1 MPQLGRSGDS
11 NSEPRKREYALRR
24 LGMQQH
30 VEKDGGGQKAMA
42 ENLFHRHAPA
52 IFAFLCQQSPSRED
66 AEDLLLEVFS
76 AALEQPKLDSLSPKE
91 QSSLL
96 WAIARNKQVSAYRR
110 RKRRPSVS
118 MDLQREDQFVDR
130 EQTPEREIVRL
141 EEYARLHSA
150 IQTLPPLQQKVLQL
164 RFINEWGSAQIASQI
179 GKSETAVR
187 SMISR
192 TLNQLRKLYREGEK

>member
-1 MPQLGRSGDS
+1 MH
-11 NSEPRKREYALRR
+11 
-24 LGMQQH
+24 QH
-30 VEKDGGGQKAMA
+30 VEEDGEGQKAMA
-42 ENLFHRHAPA
+42 EILFHRHATA

-76 AALEQPKLDSLSPKE
+76 AALEQPNLNRLAPKQ

-96 WAIARNKQVSAYRR
+96 WTIARNKQISAYRL

-118 MDLQREDQFVDR
+118 MELVLEDLFADT

-141 EEYARLHSA
+141 EEYAHLHSA
-150 IQTLPPLQQKVLQL
+150 IQMLPPLQQKVLQL
-164 RFINEWGSAQIASQI
+164 RFINGLRSPEIAARI

-192 TLNQLRKLYREGEK
+192 TLNQLRTLYQEGEK

>member
-1 MPQLGRSGDS
+1 MH
-11 NSEPRKREYALRR
+11 
-24 LGMQQH
+24 QH
-30 VEKDGGGQKAMA
+30 VEADSESQKTMT
-42 ENLFHRHAPA
+42 EMLFHSHAAA

-76 AALEQPKLDSLSPKE
+76 AALEQPNLSSLPPK
-91 QSSLL
+91 QQAALL
-96 WAIARNKQVSAYRR
+96 WAIARNKKISAYRLR
-110 RKRRPSVS
+110 QRRPSVS
-118 MDLQREDQFVDR
+118 MELVLEDLFMDT

-150 IQTLPPLQQKVLQL
+150 IQMLPPLQQKVLQMRFSNDL
-164 RFINEWGSAQIASQI
+164 RSPQIALLI

-192 TLNQLRKLYREGEK
+192 TLNQLRTFYREGEK

>member
-1 MPQLGRSGDS
+1 MH
-11 NSEPRKREYALRR
+11 
-24 LGMQQH
+24 QH
-30 VEKDGGGQKAMA
+30 VEEDSEGRKAMT
-42 ENLFHRHAPA
+42 EMLFHRHAAA

-76 AALEQPKLDSLSPKE
+76 AALEYPGLNCLAPKQ

-96 WAIARNKQVSAYRR
+96 WTIARNKLISAYRL
-110 RKRRPSVS
+110 RKRRPAVSLESVLE
-118 MDLQREDQFVDR
+118 DLFADT
-130 EQTPEREIVRL
+130 EQAPEHEIVRL

-150 IQTLPPLQQKVLQL
+150 IQRLPPLQQKVLHL
-164 RFINEWGSAQIASQI
+164 RFINGLRSPAIAARI

-192 TLNQLRKLYREGEK
+192 MLNQLRTLYQEGEK